1 MPSQLWSRE
10 YFQLLPGPVAGY
22 GKVLCQGLVLFLA
35 VTGNSSVGPCLR
47 GPLVCHRF
55 SVLDLGLWRS
65 LGQGPAGT
73 FSPSPS
79 CLCSL
84 CLTLSAFGLEV
95 SKAVVP
101 DTGFLSSLGGGFWG
115 GSSGQEV
122 GFASALQCTQH
133 PACRAPAP
141 GTSGFLTLST
151 GQFRNKRP
159 GEVQGA
165 GSCPQPLHAVW
176 PKNQTK
182 TKNSIAIVSECA
194 LKEEVCVSSLRRGII
209 CQQKA
214 GCYSINPGNQVTQ
227 LYANVCTCREGV
239 GQSLR
244 KPRAALGRPGSQP
257 GHQRITDPGSSNP
270 GKPGRGQK
278 GKGGGGRAAQC

>member
-1 MPSQLWSRE
+1 VAEFGSGPSRHLLSQSFLPLLSLPNPQCLWPGG
-10 YFQLLPGPVAGY
+10 FQGCGSQY
-22 GKVLCQGLVLFLA
+22 WI
-35 VTGNSSVGPCLR
+35 
-47 GPLVCHRF
+47 
-55 SVLDLGLWRS
+55 SVL
-65 LGQGPAGT
+65 
-73 FSPSPS
+73 
-79 CLCSL
+79 
-84 CLTLSAFGLEV
+84 
-95 SKAVVP
+95 
-101 DTGFLSSLGGGFWG
+101 LGGWVLG